1 VILAQNAVMSI
12 SEAGFA
18 VTVEEVKTLCGEY
31 YTLIRAP
38 LSLRSYCPL
47 HFVLAYSLRFLAI
60 AWIPTNLFSEFT
72 FNEPTDT
79 PACFELSLD
88 GLLQC
93 LNIFGNASTGAASG
107 PVIRNRPRWA
117 GDGNE
122 DDAQSGQ
129 GGNKRGAGRTNM
141 RMIWQGTG
149 WPLSILL

>member
-1 VILAQNAVMSI
+1 MILAQNAVMSI

-18 VTVEEVKTLCGEY
+18 VTVEEVKTLCGEC
-31 YTLIRAP
+31 YTLICAP
-38 LSLRSYCPL
+38 PESRSYDSPL
-47 HFVLAYSLRFLAI
+47 HVLAYSLHFLAI

-72 FNEPTDT
+72 FNEPSDT

-93 LNIFGNASTGAASG
+93 LNIFGNASTGAVSG

>member
-1 VILAQNAVMSI
+1 MSI

>member
-141 RMIWQGTG
+141 RMIWQATG